1 MSDPASQPSRSP
13 ASGANTPPGSS
24 DGVWK
29 LDLMN
34 GTVWFSEWFYR
45 RLHWPVQ
52 VNRKRLGDLRPHL
65 AAGAWETLLQGIRA
79 HLERQVPL
87 DAKIPVQLPGG
98 QIEWWRMQGSVEH
111 NALGKPAYL
120 RGTVHDVSA
129 EHRPD
134 AADPQP

>member
-1 MSDPASQPSRSP
+1 MSDSAPQPSKSS
-13 ASGANTPPGSS
+13 ASGANRPPGSV

-52 VNRKRLGDLRPHL
+52 VNRKRLGDLRPYL
-65 AAGAWETLLQGIRA
+65 QEGAWETLLQGIRA

-87 DAKIPVQLPGG
+87 DAKIFVQLPGG
-98 QIEWWRMQGSVEH
+98 QIEWWRMQGSAEH
-111 NALGKPAYL
+111 NALGKPVYL
-120 RGTVHDVSA
+120 RGSVRDVSA